1 MRIKH
6 KKRALIWWKN
16 WVNADFYDRTTFFW
30 IYRINTYTWN
40 WKNTKNYV
48 SSEFVN
54 YLQFITIDMM
64 KKLVSKQTKNEQI
77 HDAIVQFLRCRD
89 FIFFVD
95 QVGSFS
101 DQNSMNSRV
110 IWFYLQEKFIFV
122 KRRHAIRIPLKFQS
136 EKFIFTCWT
145 RTRLELRI
153 SFEAPLIWY
162 LLYLPKYSKY

>member
-1 MRIKH
+1 MQTFMIEQQH
-6 KKRALIWWKN
+6 FFESTELIH
-16 WVNADFYDRTTFFW
+16 THE
-30 IYRINTYTWN
+30 IE
-40 WKNTKNYV
+40 KNTKNYV

-110 IWFYLQEKFIFV
+110 I
-122 KRRHAIRIPLKFQS
+122 
-136 EKFIFTCWT
+136 
-145 RTRLELRI
+145 
-153 SFEAPLIWY
+153 
-162 LLYLPKYSKY
+162 